1 MQKIQR
7 FILLHNIAI
16 LFCAFFTQKIAI
28 SILSNP
34 YDSIFL
40 PVWPQKSP
48 FE

>member
-28 SILSNP
+28 SIPLHPFNP
-34 YDSIFL
+34 SFL

>member
-28 SILSNP
+28 RIPSHP

>member
-28 SILSNP
+28 CIPSLPFNP
-34 YDSIFL
+34 SFL
-40 PVWPQKSP
+40 PV
-48 FE
+48 

>member
-16 LFCAFFTQKIAI
+16 LFCALFTQKIAI
-28 SILSNP
+28 SIPLHP

-40 PVWPQKSP
+40 PV
-48 FE
+48 

>member
-28 SILSNP
+28 CIPLHP